1 MLDLKTAAL
10 LVTKRKKEHHS
21 GRYISLKCLAFLA
34 KPGFS
39 TEKISLT
46 SEETCSVARIF
57 MLCPT
62 NSWQVVEFKKKKG
75 GEEEFSG
82 KLPQCLKRS
91 CLGEDSLAKEQFTKS
106 QAALIRLQIQLQCV
120 SSTVPGGLSI
130 TRGENAMILGNSLQ
144 AAFKGTLNSFLS

>member
-62 NSWQVVEFKKKKG
+62 NSWQVVEFKKKG
-75 GEEEFSG
+75 GG
-82 KLPQCLKRS
+82 GGILW
-91 CLGEDSLAKEQFTKS
+91 
-106 QAALIRLQIQLQCV
+106 QAAPVLETLLFGRRQ
-120 SSTVPGGLSI
+120 SSQRTIHKKPSCPYPASNPTSMCLLNCTRRPKHHTGGKCDDPGKFAS
-130 TRGENAMILGNSLQ
+130 S
-144 AAFKGTLNSFLS
+144 SF